1 MFYIQASTKQ
11 QASYIFSTLSPK
23 PTANC
28 QLTDLQNETVVPS
41 ISPISLSLNPW
52 SINSQSRTREL
63 SMATHGLNL
72 ICAVTDEHTRQIVDF
87 CDNLGQQ
94 LKDPDDKS
102 AWVKLINSE
111 CALLNSPRLYPVLL
125 EPETPAQFEIFVP
138 APEDGDHDT
147 VIASVV
153 EE

>member
-1 MFYIQASTKQ
+1 
-11 QASYIFSTLSPK
+11 
-23 PTANC
+23 
-28 QLTDLQNETVVPS
+28 
-41 ISPISLSLNPW
+41 
-52 SINSQSRTREL
+52 
-63 SMATHGLNL
+63 MATHGLNL

-147 VIASVV
+147 
-153 EE
+153 